1 MIYSIRQYIIIMF
14 NKIKNIINLINLKG
28 VRKLGST
35 KFFKN
40 TWDGYERRRKQRRSE
55 DLKKCV
61 LCGVYFS
68 WCSCSPICS
77 VCGHKLMAL
86 HQNKGRILNI
96 IV

>member
-1 MIYSIRQYIIIMF
+1 MF
-14 NKIKNIINLINLKG
+14 NKIKNIINLINLKV

-40 TWDGYERRRKQRRSE
+40 TWNGYERRRKQRRSE

-61 LCGVYFS
+61 LCGVHFS
-68 WCSCSPICS
+68 WCACSPICS
-77 VCGHKLMAL
+77 VCSHKLIAL
-86 HQNKGRILNI
+86 HQNKGSILNI